1 MLAALRLARM
11 AIHLMIGF
19 DAALA
24 FGRLPQS
31 ARRSFARWWARTL
44 LSALGVRLE
53 VSGNIGESPALIVA
67 NHVSWLDVIVL
78 LAVHPA
84 SFVCK
89 SEVAGWPAIGGI
101 LKRAG
106 TIFIRRG
113 SFRDVWRVNRV
124 LRERF
129 RKNESVAAFPEGTT
143 TAGSEVL
150 PFRPALFQP
159 AVDCHIPV
167 QPSPSPTAARWPLT

>member
-1 MLAALRLARM
+1 MLAALRLARVV
-11 AIHLMIGF
+11 IHLLIGF

-31 ARRSFARWWARTL
+31 ARRSFARWWARM
-44 LSALGVRLE
+44 SALGVRLE
-53 VSGNIGESPALIVA
+53 VSGNIVESPALIVA

-89 SEVAGWPAIGGI
+89 SEVAGWPAIGGM
-101 LKRAG
+101 LRRAG
-106 TIFIRRG
+106 TIFIRRA

-124 LRERF
+124 LRQRF
-129 RKNESVAAFPEGTT
+129 RADESVAAFPEGT
-143 TAGSEVL
+143 
-150 PFRPALFQP
+150 
-159 AVDCHIPV
+159 
-167 QPSPSPTAARWPLT
+167 